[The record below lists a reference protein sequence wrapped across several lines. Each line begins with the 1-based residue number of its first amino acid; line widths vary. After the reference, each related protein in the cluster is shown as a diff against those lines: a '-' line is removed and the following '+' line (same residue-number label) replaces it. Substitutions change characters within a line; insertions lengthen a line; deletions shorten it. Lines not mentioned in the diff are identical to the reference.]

1 MDRDCKY
8 TNNFCIFANKYCFMR
23 SDIIVVGGGA
33 AGLMAAIG
41 AAKVLAKSENGGTVT
56 VLEKMPKAGRKVM
69 ITGKGRCN
77 FTNVKPWQEFGD
89 HIRTDASFVSPGWH
103 NLTPENVIE
112 LLKENGLRSVVE
124 RGDRAF
130 PASHMAG
137 DVVDTLLRACTLS
150 GVKVVT
156 DCEVKTIDVTKIGFS
171 LDCVQT
177 SRKQVRIP
185 TERPPRPGKPAPTRE
200 ELTIEPVTYSCKKL
214 IVATGGLSYPGTG
227 STGDG
232 YLWAGELGHSVEPC
246 FPALTAL
253 VPTGY
258 KETLAG
264 EIKQAFRGRTVYGKM
279 KERKIAPLPAWYPKF
294 EKHIERIKPL
304 TDLGELFNGNNLDNI
319 QLTLLVN
326 GQEVQ
331 QEFGDIEFT
340 DGGLEG
346 PLGFLVSR
354 RAVKA
359 LNDGQKVSVAMDLKP
374 AVELE
379 KLDADV
385 HEKWEEITHDDRS
398 RGQSFQR
405 LFRIMLGKF
414 LPWNLT
420 LAFLKT
426 NPKVSVDT
434 LVAVMKDWKLEIA
447 GFVGF
452 ERSVITAGGVSTDE
466 VVAKTL
472 ESKKQPGLYFAG
484 EVLDMDADTGGYNL
498 QLAFCTG
505 YLAGES
511 AAKSL

>member
-1 MDRDCKY
+1 
-8 TNNFCIFANKYCFMR
+8 MR
-23 SDIIVVGGGA
+23 SDIIIVGGGA
-33 AGLMAAIG
+33 AGLVAAVG
-41 AAKVLAKSENGGTVT
+41 AAQVLAKSEQGGTVT

-77 FTNVKPWQEFGD
+77 FTNVKDWGD
-89 HIRTDASFVSPGWH
+89 FSAHIRTDQNFVSPAWH
-103 NLTPENVIE
+103 NLTPEGVID
-112 LLKENGLRSVVE
+112 LLRQSGLRSVVE

-130 PASHMAG
+130 PESHMAG
-137 DVVDTLLRACTLS
+137 DVVDTLLRACTLA

-156 DCEVKTIDVTKIGFS
+156 DCEVKTIDTTPRGFS

-177 SRKQVRIP
+177 TRKQVRIP
-185 TERPPRPGKPAPTRE
+185 VEDPRKLRPGKPAPTRE
-200 ELTIEPVTYSCKKL
+200 EITIEPVEYNCRKL
-214 IVATGGLSYPGTG
+214 IIATGGLSYPGTG

-232 YLWAGELGHSVEPC
+232 YMWAEELGHSVESCYPS
-246 FPALTAL
+246 LTAL
-253 VPTGY
+253 VPAGY
-258 KETLAG
+258 KEATPLSG
-264 EIKQAFRGRTVYGKM
+264 EIRQAFRGRTVYGKT
-279 KERKIAPLPAWYPKF
+279 KERKIAPLPQWYPHF
-294 EKHIERIKPL
+294 EKHIERVMPL
-304 TDLGELFNGNNLDNI
+304 TDLGELFNGNNLDNV
-319 QLTLLVN
+319 QLTLSVN
-326 GQEVQ
+326 GQQVQ

-346 PLGFLVSR
+346 PLGFMVSR

-359 LNDGQKVSVAMDLKP
+359 LNDGQKVMVSLDLKP

-385 HEKWEEITHDDRS
+385 HAKWEEIIHDERS
-398 RGQSFQR
+398 KGQSFQR

-414 LPWNLT
+414 IPWNIT

-434 LVAVMKDWKLEIA
+434 LAATLKDWRLDIA

-452 ERSVITAGGVSTDE
+452 ERCVITAGGISTAE
-466 VVAKTL
+466 ITAKTL

-511 AAKSL
+511 AAKALA

>member
-1 MDRDCKY
+1 
-8 TNNFCIFANKYCFMR
+8 MR
-23 SDIIVVGGGA
+23 SDIIVIGGGA
-33 AGLMAAIG
+33 AGLMAAVG
-41 AAKVLAKSENGGTVT
+41 AARELARSEKGGTVT

-77 FTNVKPWQEFGD
+77 FTNVKDWADFSA
-89 HIRTDASFVSPGWH
+89 HIRTDINFVSPAWH
-103 NLTPENVIE
+103 NLTPQGMVDFLREF
-112 LLKENGLRSVVE
+112 GLRSEVE
-124 RGDRAF
+124 RGDRAY

-156 DCEVKTIDVTKIGFS
+156 DCEVKTIDLTPHGYN

-177 SRKQVRIP
+177 TRKQVRIP
-185 TERPPRPGKPAPTRE
+185 VEDPRKLRPGKPAPTRE
-200 ELTIEPVTYSCKKL
+200 ELTIEPVEYNCKKL
-214 IVATGGLSYPGTG
+214 IIATGGLSYPGTG

-232 YLWAGELGHSVEPC
+232 YMWAEEMGHGIEACLPS
-246 FPALTAL
+246 LTAL
-253 VPTGY
+253 VPAGY
-258 KETLAG
+258 KEASSLAG
-264 EIKQAFRGRTVYGKM
+264 DIKLAFRGRTVYGKS
-279 KERKIAPLPAWYPKF
+279 KERKIAPLPKWYPKF
-294 EKHIERIKPL
+294 EKHIERVTPL
-304 TDLGELFNGNNLDNI
+304 SELGELFNGNNLDNV
-319 QLTLLVN
+319 QLSLYVN
-326 GQEVQ
+326 GDCVQ

-346 PLGFLVSR
+346 PLGFMVSR
-354 RAVKA
+354 KAVRALV
-359 LNDGQKVSVAMDLKP
+359 NGQKVAVSIDLKP

-385 HEKWEEITHDDRS
+385 HEKWEEVIHDERS
-398 RGQSFQR
+398 KGQSFQR

-414 LPWNLT
+414 IPWNVT

-426 NPKVSVDT
+426 NPKVSVDSLAVT
-434 LVAVMKDWKLEIA
+434 LKDWKMDVA

-452 ERSVITAGGVSTDE
+452 ERCVITAGGIDTAE

-472 ESKKQPGLYFAG
+472 ESKKHPGLFFAG

-505 YLAGES
+505 YLAGQS
-511 AAKSL
+511 AANSLE

>member
-1 MDRDCKY
+1 
-8 TNNFCIFANKYCFMR
+8 MR
-23 SDIIVVGGGA
+23 SDIIVIGGGA
-33 AGLMAAIG
+33 AGLMAAVG
-41 AAKVLAKSENGGTVT
+41 AAQVLTQSENGGTVT

-77 FTNVKPWQEFGD
+77 FTNVKDWGDFQD
-89 HIRTDASFVSPGWH
+89 HIRTDVNFVSPAWH
-103 NLTPENVIE
+103 NLTPEGVME
-112 LLKENGLRSVVE
+112 LLRRNGMPSVVE

-156 DCEVKTIDVTKIGFS
+156 DCEVKTIDINARGFS

-177 SRKQVRIP
+177 SRKQVR
-185 TERPPRPGKPAPTRE
+185 ERE
-200 ELTIEPVTYSCKKL
+200 ELTIEPVEYSCKKL
-214 IVATGGLSYPGTG
+214 VIATGGLSYPGTG

-232 YLWAGELGHSVEPC
+232 YMWAEELGHSVDDC
-246 FPALTAL
+246 FPSLTAL
-253 VPTGY
+253 VPVGY
-258 KETLAG
+258 KQDSSLAG
-264 EIKQAFRGRTVYGKM
+264 EIKQAFRGRTVYGKT
-279 KERKIAPLPAWYPKF
+279 KERKIAPLPKWYPTF
-294 EKHIERIKPL
+294 EKHIERITPL
-304 TDLGELFNGNNLDNI
+304 SELGELLNGNNLDNV
-319 QLTLLVN
+319 QLSLYVN
-326 GQEVQ
+326 GDLVQ

-346 PLGFLVSR
+346 PLGFMVSR

-359 LNDGQKVSVAMDLKP
+359 LNDGHKVSLSIDLKP

-379 KLDADV
+379 KLDADI
-385 HEKWEEITHDDRS
+385 HAKWEEVIHDERS
-398 RGQSFQR
+398 KGQSFQR
-405 LFRIMLGKF
+405 LFRIMLGK
-414 LPWNLT
+414 LIPWNLT
-420 LAFLKT
+420 LAFLKM
-426 NPKVSVDT
+426 NGKVSVDT
-434 LVAVMKDWKLEIA
+434 LASALKDWKMDVA

-452 ERSVITAGGVSTDE
+452 ERCVITAGGISTSE
-466 VVAKTL
+466 VTAKTL

-511 AAKSL
+511 AAKALAQAPAK

>member
-1 MDRDCKY
+1 
-8 TNNFCIFANKYCFMR
+8 MR

-33 AGLMAAIG
+33 AGLMAAVG
-41 AAKVLAKSENGGTVT
+41 AAQVLAQSAEGGTVT

-77 FTNVKPWQEFGD
+77 FTNVKEWQDFSA
-89 HIRTDASFVSPGWH
+89 HIRTDINFLSPAWH
-103 NLTPENVIE
+103 NLTPQNMMD
-112 LLKENGLRSVVE
+112 LLKSNGLASVVE

-156 DCEVKTIDVTKIGFS
+156 DCEVKTIDVTARGFS

-177 SRKQVRIP
+177 TRKK
-185 TERPPRPGKPAPTRE
+185 TPTRE
-200 ELTIEPVTYSCKKL
+200 EITIEPVEYHCRRL
-214 IVATGGLSYPGTG
+214 IIATGGLSYPGTG

-232 YLWAGELGHSVEPC
+232 YMWGEEMGHSLAAC
-246 FPALTAL
+246 YPALTAL
-253 VPTGY
+253 VPVGY
-258 KETLAG
+258 KEASTTAG
-264 EIKQAFRGRTVYGKM
+264 EIKKAFRGRTVYGKS
-279 KERKIAPLPAWYPKF
+279 KERKIAPLPSWYPKF
-294 EKHIERIKPL
+294 EKHIERITPL
-304 TDLGELFNGNNLDNI
+304 SDLGELFNGNTLENV
-319 QLTLLVN
+319 QLSLSVN
-326 GQEVQ
+326 GSTVQ

-346 PLGFLVSR
+346 PLGFTVSR
-354 RAVKA
+354 KAVKA
-359 LNDGQKVSVAMDLKP
+359 LIDGQKVSVSIDLKP

-385 HEKWEEITHDDRS
+385 HQRWEEVIHDERS
-398 RGQSFQR
+398 QGQSFQR
-405 LFRIMLGKF
+405 LFRIMLGK
-414 LPWNLT
+414 LIPWNLT

-434 LVAVMKDWKLEIA
+434 LAATLKDWRLDIA

-452 ERSVITAGGVSTDE
+452 ERSVITAGGISTAD

-472 ESKKQPGLYFAG
+472 ESRKTPGLYWAG
-484 EVLDMDADTGGYNL
+484 EVLDIDADTGGYNL
-498 QLAFCTG
+498 QLAFSTG

>member
-1 MDRDCKY
+1 M
-8 TNNFCIFANKYCFMR
+8 AA
-23 SDIIVVGGGA
+23 VGA
-33 AGLMAAIG
+33 AR
-41 AAKVLAKSENGGTVT
+41 VLAQSAQGGTVT

-77 FTNVKPWQEFGD
+77 FTNVKDWAGFSA
-89 HIRTDASFVSPGWH
+89 HIRTDSNFVSPAWH
-103 NLTPENVIE
+103 NLTSEGMVE
-112 LLKENGLRSVVE
+112 FLKEFGLRSVVE
-124 RGDRAF
+124 RGDRAY

-156 DCEVKTIDVTKIGFS
+156 DCEVKTIDVTPRGFS

-185 TERPPRPGKPAPTRE
+185 VDDPRKLRPGKPAPTRE
-200 ELTIEPVTYSCKKL
+200 ELTIEPVEYSCKKL
-214 IVATGGLSYPGTG
+214 ILATGGLSYPGTG

-232 YLWAGELGHSVEPC
+232 YMWAEELGHGIDAC

-253 VPTGY
+253 VPAGY
-258 KETLAG
+258 KESSALAG
-264 EIKQAFRGRTVYGKM
+264 EIKQAFRGRTVYGKT
-279 KERKIAPLPAWYPKF
+279 KERKIAPLPEWYPKF
-294 EKHIERIKPL
+294 EKHIERVTPM
-304 TDLGELFNGNNLDNI
+304 TDLGELFNGNTLENV
-319 QLTLLVN
+319 QLSLFVN
-326 GQEVQ
+326 ADLVQ

-346 PLGFLVSR
+346 PLGFMVSR
-354 RAVKA
+354 KAVKA
-359 LNDGQKVSVAMDLKP
+359 LIDGQKVSVSIDLKP

-379 KLDADV
+379 KLDADI
-385 HEKWEEITHDDRS
+385 HQKWEEVIHDERS
-398 RGQSFQR
+398 KGQSFQR
-405 LFRIMLGKF
+405 LFRIMLGKL

-426 NPKVSVDT
+426 NPKVSVDS
-434 LVAVMKDWKLEIA
+434 LAAALKDWKMDIA

-452 ERSVITAGGVSTDE
+452 ERCVITAGGISTAE
-466 VVAKTL
+466 VTAKTL
-472 ESKKQPGLYFAG
+472 ESKKQNGLYFAG

-505 YLAGES
+505 YLAGSS
-511 AAKSL
+511 AAKSLE

>member
-1 MDRDCKY
+1 
-8 TNNFCIFANKYCFMR
+8 MR
-23 SDIIVVGGGA
+23 ADIIVIGGGA
-33 AGLMAAIG
+33 AGLMAAVG
-41 AAKVLAKSENGGTVT
+41 AARVLAGSESGGTVV

-77 FTNVKPWQEFGD
+77 FTNVKAWEDFQA
-89 HIRTDASFVSPGWH
+89 HIRTDSLFVSPAFH
-103 NLTPENVIE
+103 NLTPEGVVA
-112 LLKENGLRSVVE
+112 LFKENGMRSVVE

-130 PASHMAG
+130 PESHNAG

-150 GVKVVT
+150 GVRVVT
-156 DCEVKTIDVTKIGFS
+156 DCEVKTIDPTSRGFS

-177 SRKQVRIP
+177 SRKKVRIP
-185 TERPPRPGKPAPTRE
+185 VDDPRKFRPGKPAPTRE
-200 ELTIEPVTYSCKKL
+200 EITIEPVEYTCRKL
-214 IVATGGLSYPGTG
+214 IIATGGLSYPGTG

-232 YLWAGELGHSVEPC
+232 YLWAEEMGHGLDAC
-246 FPALTAL
+246 FPSLTAL
-253 VPTGY
+253 VPAGY
-258 KETLAG
+258 KEEGTLQG
-264 EIKQAFRGRTVYGKM
+264 EIKQAFRGRTVYGKT
-279 KERKIAPLPAWYPKF
+279 KERKIAPLPGWYPKF
-294 EKHIERIKPL
+294 EKHIERITPL
-304 TDLGELFNGNNLDNI
+304 SDLGGLFNGNNLDNV

-326 GQEVQ
+326 GQAVQ
-331 QEFGDIEFT
+331 QEFGDMEFT

-346 PLGFLVSR
+346 PLGFQVSR

-359 LNDGQKVSVAMDLKP
+359 LIDGHKVAVSIDLKP

-385 HEKWEEITHDDRS
+385 HAKWEEVIHDERS
-398 RGQSFQR
+398 SGQSFQR
-405 LFRIMLGKF
+405 LFRIMLGK
-414 LPWNLT
+414 LIPWNIT

-434 LVAVMKDWKLEIA
+434 LAATLKDWRLDIA

-452 ERSVITAGGVSTDE
+452 ERSVITAGGVSTAD

-484 EVLDMDADTGGYNL
+484 EVLDMDCDTGGYNL
-498 QLAFCTG
+498 QVAFCTG
-505 YLAGES
+505 YLAGQS

>member
-1 MDRDCKY
+1 M
-8 TNNFCIFANKYCFMR
+8 AA
-23 SDIIVVGGGA
+23 VGA
-33 AGLMAAIG
+33 AR
-41 AAKVLAKSENGGTVT
+41 VLAGTENGGTVV

-77 FTNVKPWQEFGD
+77 FTNVKAWEDFQT
-89 HIRTDASFVSPGWH
+89 HIRTDANFVSPAWH
-103 NLTPENVIE
+103 NLTPEDVMQ
-112 LLKENGLRSVVE
+112 LFRENGMRSVVE

-130 PASHMAG
+130 PESHNAG

-150 GVKVVT
+150 GVRVVT
-156 DCEVKTIDVTKIGFS
+156 DCEVKTIDPTPRGFS

-177 SRKQVRIP
+177 TRKKVKIP
-185 TERPPRPGKPAPTRE
+185 VDDPRKLRPGKPVPTRE
-200 ELTIEPVTYSCKKL
+200 DITIEPVEYTCKKL
-214 IVATGGLSYPGTG
+214 VIATGGLSYPGTG

-232 YLWAGELGHSVEPC
+232 YLWAEEMGHGLDAC
-246 FPALTAL
+246 FPSLTAL
-253 VPTGY
+253 VPVGY
-258 KETLAG
+258 KESGTLQG
-264 EIKQAFRGRTVYGKM
+264 EIKAAFRGRTVYGKT

-294 EKHIERIKPL
+294 EKHIERIVPL
-304 TDLGELFNGNNLDNI
+304 SDLGGLFNGNNLDNI

-326 GQEVQ
+326 GQPVQ
-331 QEFGDIEFT
+331 QEFGDVEFT

-346 PLGFLVSR
+346 PLGFMVSR

-359 LNDGQKVSVAMDLKP
+359 LIDGQKVAVSMDLKP

-385 HEKWEEITHDDRS
+385 HAKWEEVIGDERS
-398 RGQSFQR
+398 KGQSFQR
-405 LFRIMLGKF
+405 LFRIMLGK
-414 LPWNLT
+414 LIPWNIT

-434 LVAVMKDWKLEIA
+434 LAATLKDWRLDIA

-452 ERSVITAGGVSTDE
+452 ERSVVTAGGVSTAD

-484 EVLDMDADTGGYNL
+484 EVLDMDCDTGGYNL
-498 QLAFCTG
+498 QAAFCTG
-505 YLAGES
+505 YLAGQS
-511 AAKSL
+511 AAKSLE

>member
-1 MDRDCKY
+1 
-8 TNNFCIFANKYCFMR
+8 MR
-23 SDIIVVGGGA
+23 ADIIVIGGGA
-33 AGLMAAIG
+33 AGLMAAVG
-41 AAKVLAKSENGGTVT
+41 AARTLASGENGGTVV

-77 FTNVKPWQEFGD
+77 FTNVKEWGNFSA
-89 HIRTDASFVSPGWH
+89 HIRTDANFLSPAWH
-103 NLTPENVIE
+103 NLTPEDVVA
-112 LLKENGLRSVVE
+112 LFKENGMRSVVE

-130 PASHMAG
+130 PESHNAG
-137 DVVDTLLRACTLS
+137 DVVDTLLRACTLA
-150 GVKVVT
+150 GVRVVT
-156 DCEVKTIDVTKIGFS
+156 DCEVKTIDPTPRGFS

-177 SRKQVRIP
+177 TRKKVKIP
-185 TERPPRPGKPAPTRE
+185 VEDPRKLRPGKPAPTRE
-200 ELTIEPVTYSCKKL
+200 EITIEPVEYTCKKL

-232 YLWAGELGHSVEPC
+232 YLWAEEMGHSLDAC

-253 VPTGY
+253 VPAGY
-258 KETLAG
+258 KESGTLQG
-264 EIKQAFRGRTVYGKM
+264 EIKAAFRGRTVYGKT

-294 EKHIERIKPL
+294 EKHIERIVPL
-304 TDLGELFNGNNLDNI
+304 SDLGELFNGNNLDNV
-319 QLTLLVN
+319 QLTLQVN
-326 GQEVQ
+326 GQAVQ
-331 QEFGDIEFT
+331 QEFGDVEFT

-346 PLGFLVSR
+346 PLGFQVSR

-359 LNDGQKVSVAMDLKP
+359 LIDGQKVSVSMDLKP

-385 HEKWEEITHDDRS
+385 HAKWEEVIHDERS
-398 RGQSFQR
+398 KGQSFQR
-405 LFRIMLGKF
+405 LFRIMLGK
-414 LPWNLT
+414 LIPWNIT

-434 LVAVMKDWKLEIA
+434 LAATLKDWRLDIA

-452 ERSVITAGGVSTDE
+452 ERSVITAGGISTAD
-466 VVAKTL
+466 VMAKTL

-484 EVLDMDADTGGYNL
+484 EVLDMDCDTGGYNL
-498 QLAFCTG
+498 QAAFCTG